1 MDPST
6 TTHQPQP
13 SVDLLDA
20 FNEQDWT
27 SEDDWEGPVE
37 AGLGLKPYVEKLAS
51 VSPEQYRHQRWQVS
65 VLSILWPELKSW
77 LQTWE
82 LGQSFDTVY
91 QAAKQRVYDHL
102 KQPTPAQTDWLNA
115 LLAEE
120 EQKLPSAERA
130 HRRQVI
136 PRLSSMLTTEDYK
149 VLSEIAA
156 RDMAAN
162 VMQRSQL
169 AS

>member
-1 MDPST
+1 
-6 TTHQPQP
+6 
-13 SVDLLDA
+13 
-20 FNEQDWT
+20 
-27 SEDDWEGPVE
+27 
-37 AGLGLKPYVEKLAS
+37 
-51 VSPEQYRHQRWQVS
+51 
-65 VLSILWPELKSW
+65 
-77 LQTWE
+77 
-82 LGQSFDTVY
+82 
-91 QAAKQRVYDHL
+91 AKQRVYDHL

>member
-1 MDPST
+1 MDPT
-6 TTHQPQP
+6 TTHPLQPT
-13 SVDLLDA
+13 VDLLDE
-20 FNEQDWT
+20 FNQQDWT

-37 AGLGLKPYVEKLAS
+37 VGLGLKPYVEKLAS

-82 LGQSFDTVY
+82 LGLSFDAVY
-91 QAAKQRVYDHL
+91 QEAKQRVYGHL
-102 KQPTPAQTDWLNA
+102 KQPTPVQTDWLNA

-120 EQKLPSAERA
+120 EQKLPRSERVV
-130 HRRQVI
+130 RQQVI
-136 PRLSSMLTTEDYK
+136 PRLSSLLTNEDYK
-149 VLSEIAA
+149 ALSELAA
-156 RDMAAN
+156 RDMAAG
-162 VMQRSQL
+162 VMQYAQQ